1 MSHSTIVKALSFPAP
16 ERRPGRSTPPATM
29 VLFRALATAL
39 CALCLASCQ
48 PAAARFNDGFCSVGS
63 EELNTILDHWFA
75 AYREQAAAGNAS
87 TDTIQSALHEGRG
100 STTAPGALRDGICD
114 LAPMSRPMNSA
125 EIDSIKEKL
134 GGEPV
139 AIPVAV
145 EALAIIVPAH
155 SKVRE
160 LTSEQ
165 VLIIFAETPHA
176 LEDLFPYIA
185 ETEHQ
190 GRELD
195 AFGVNSASDR
205 YRWFRRAAL
214 DGAQI
219 SDRVVEVAG
228 PLQLVDRVGTSRHAF
243 GYARLAELTDR
254 VRALPVDGVHL
265 DTKSAIYGQYPFTR
279 YHYIYLP
286 PTGSE
291 NRPHPE
297 AVKFLRFA
305 LEGNQQGMLAHL
317 GLFGLN
323 AEDRAKA
330 RALLAAYN

>member
-1 MSHSTIVKALSFPAP
+1 MPLNALLRLIAPLLLVSLSACAPST
-16 ERRPGRSTPPATM
+16 
-29 VLFRALATAL
+29 
-39 CALCLASCQ
+39 
-48 PAAARFNDGFCSVGS
+48 AARFNDGFCSVGS
-63 EELNTILDHWFA
+63 EELNTVMDQWLA
-75 AYREQAAAGNAS
+75 AYRKQAAQSGAGDA
-87 TDTIQSALHEGRG
+87 TALAETAIHEGRG
-100 STTAPGALRDGICD
+100 TATAAGALRDGICD

-125 EIDSIKEKL
+125 EIDGFVQRF

-160 LTSEQ
+160 LTAEQ
-165 VLIIFAETPHA
+165 VRIIFAETPHA

-195 AFGVNSASDR
+195 AFGINSASDR

-219 SDRVVEVAG
+219 SDRVVEVSG
-228 PLQLVDRVGTSRHAF
+228 PLQLVDRVGASRHAF
-243 GYARLAELTDR
+243 GYARLNELTDK
-254 VRALPVDGVHL
+254 VKQLPVDGVYL
-265 DTKSAIYGQYPFTR
+265 DGKSAVYGSYPYTR

-286 PTGSE
+286 PASST
-291 NRPHPE
+291 NRPNPA
-297 AVKFLRFA
+297 AVQFLRFV
-305 LEGNQQGMLAHL
+305 LDGDQQGILSHL
-317 GLFGLN
+317 GLFQLK

-330 RALLAAYN
+330 RALLAAYK